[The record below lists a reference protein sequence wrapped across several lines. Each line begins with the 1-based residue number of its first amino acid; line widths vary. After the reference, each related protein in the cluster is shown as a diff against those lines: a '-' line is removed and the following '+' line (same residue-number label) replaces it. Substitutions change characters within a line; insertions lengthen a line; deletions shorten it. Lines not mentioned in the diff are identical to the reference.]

1 MALAGGEGGFESLRT
16 DQKWSETILE
26 HFTQEGAMCLT
37 TKCTEGAMCLTITC
51 TAYIMTRNVTL
62 SF

>member
-1 MALAGGEGGFESLRT
+1 MARGEGGFESL
-16 DQKWSETILE
+16 SETILE
-26 HFTQEGAMCLT
+26 HLTQEGAMCLKT
-37 TKCTEGAMCLTITC
+37 TCTEGAMCLTTTC